1 MADYQQQVIDAI
13 GAGDRFVRAT
23 FSGKA
28 GALEPPWVKVTIR
41 PVVIKG
47 ALYAQFAYYDAKKS
61 VVKNFSGAEIA
72 AESARLLA
80 MPFKNIRV
88 ESSDASLQVQVSGT
102 GKALVQRG
110 KPPNPQQPSDLA
122 HDRRKRLTLPAGQ
135 ADAFLREVGIMTSDG
150 AVRADRQR
158 KFRQI
163 NEFLKLVGE
172 AIEHAGGAPAF
183 TAPDGTLS
191 IVDCGCGNAYLTF
204 AAYHY
209 FADVLAVPTRLT
221 GVDVNGEL
229 LAAHAEKIRRLGWTG
244 LTFVTSPIIDYSPP
258 APPSIVL
265 ALHACDTATDEALAQ
280 AIRWQSAS
288 IFCAPCCH
296 HHLQQQLSGR
306 KVAEPLRPLLRHAVL
321 GERLGDILTDTFR
334 SLILRVMGY
343 QTEIV
348 EFVSSEHTAKNLL
361 IRAVKRHQP
370 GDPAA
375 LQEYRALKALWQ
387 VTPHLEELLSA
398 EFACLLGAAEPQT
411 PRW

>member
-1 MADYQQQVIDAI
+1 MADYQQQVIEAI

-28 GALEPPWVKVTIR
+28 GAPEPPWVKVTVR
-41 PVVIKG
+41 PVAIKG
-47 ALYAQFAYYDAKKS
+47 KLHAQFAYYDAKKS
-61 VVKNFSGAEIA
+61 VVKNFSGAEVA
-72 AESARLLA
+72 AQTARLLA
-80 MPFKNIRV
+80 MHFKNIRV
-88 ESSDASLQVQVSGT
+88 ESSDASLQVQVSGA

-110 KPPNPQQPSDLA
+110 KPPNPQQSLDLA

-135 ADAFLREVGIMTSDG
+135 QDAFLQEVGIMTADG
-150 AVRADRQR
+150 TVRADRQR

-172 AIEHAGGAPAF
+172 TIEHLGGVAAF
-183 TAPDGTLS
+183 SAADGTLS

-204 AAYHY
+204 ATYHY
-209 FADVLAVPTRLT
+209 FAEVLGVPTQLT

-229 LAAHAEKIRRLGWTG
+229 LAAHAEKIERLGWTG
-244 LTFVTSPIIDYSPP
+244 LTFRTSPIIEYAPPTPP
-258 APPSIVL
+258 AIVL

-306 KVAEPLRPLLRHAVL
+306 KVAASLQPLLRHAVL

-343 QTEIV
+343 QTEVV

-375 LQEYRALKALWQ
+375 LQEYQALKALWQ
-387 VTPHLEELLSA
+387 VTPYLEGLLDDLALLS
-398 EFACLLGAAEPQT
+398 
-411 PRW
+411 